1 MILKYSDNKFN
12 TKTKVL
18 LKCDKCGNHQNRPYK
33 KYTELVE
40 NNDDFD
46 MDYCEPCWVK
56 IRQKTPSA
64 KEKMSKAIRKMMKE
78 DPDWKVRNSKSKK
91 GIINLGDKNPMK
103 NKETASKVSKARKK
117 MMEDDNLRKK
127 ISRDTA
133 RAWKEGKFDGVKVGQ
148 SKWYVYKHTN
158 GEEYKVQ
165 GTWEL
170 LFIKWLDSNGL
181 SFTCHKGRIPYIM
194 DGMDKTYYPDFWVD
208 EWDCWV
214 DIKNKYHYS
223 KQKRKF
229 DILNDDGHKIRLIF
243 KEELEKLTGEKL

>member
-40 NNDDFD
+40 NNDYFD

-56 IRQKTPSA
+56 IRQKTPLA

-103 NKETASKVSKARKK
+103 NKETASKVSQARKK

-170 LFIKWLDSNGL
+170 LFIKWLDRNGL

-194 DGMDKTYYPDFWVD
+194 DGMDKSYYPDFWVD